1 MPPHHNKNNWNEIQR
16 QTVRSF
22 DELLLIIRIHRR
34 WLLKKENI
42 VCWKGKISQLCI
54 HTWIKFF
61 TSAVRLSTLQCTD
74 AIFTFLLHFCQF
86 CVQPCGWLNVSSLVL
101 ALCALCKNITRSI
114 LAWTAFFCILYLRL
128 FICVKIY
135 ARCCV
140 ACIAYDKLDTG
151 IKLMKN
157 VCSYRRLW
165 GVDIR
170 ARIG

>member
-1 MPPHHNKNNWNEIQR
+1 MNCC
-16 QTVRSF
+16 
-22 DELLLIIRIHRR
+22 
-34 WLLKKENI
+34 WLSESTEGG
-42 VCWKGKISQLCI
+42 CWKRKHRLLEGQDISIMYTYMDKIFYKCCK
-54 HTWIKFF
+54 TFDN
-61 TSAVRLSTLQCTD
+61 LQCTD

-86 CVQPCGWLNVSSLVL
+86 CVQPCGRLNVSSLVL

-114 LAWTAFFCILYLRL
+114 LAWIAFFCILYLRL

-151 IKLMKN
+151 IMLMKY